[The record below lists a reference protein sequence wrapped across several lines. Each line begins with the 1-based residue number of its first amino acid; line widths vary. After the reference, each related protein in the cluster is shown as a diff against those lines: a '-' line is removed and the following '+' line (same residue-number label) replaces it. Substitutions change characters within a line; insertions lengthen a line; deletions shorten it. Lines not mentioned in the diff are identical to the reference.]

1 MDINII
7 VIIFV
12 IVIMLI
18 FIMIVRNHFLL
29 KVLVFHVRSDR
40 RGHRARRDAEPTEP
54 IEHGDRG
61 P

>member
-7 VIIFV
+7 VIIFI

-29 KVLVFHVRSDR
+29 KVLVSTFEV
-40 RGHRARRDAEPTEP
+40 RARVPRA
-54 IEHGDRG
+54 
-61 P
+61 